1 VARGTQH
8 RKRRTGPNAKA
19 AAPAVAAPRKQRPPQ
34 WQEQLFFQRL
44 RVHAKWAFV
53 LLAFVFALGFVF
65 LGIGSGSNGIT
76 DALQSAFNFG
86 SGSGGTSISSLEHK
100 TQKHPRDATAW
111 RDLATAYETKQRTND
126 AIRALE
132 RYTLLRPKDTS
143 AYAELATQ
151 YTNQAQTYA
160 QQYQTTQASVSA
172 VNLPSSTFAPPSTS
186 PLGKAYTDAAGLKD
200 PIAAAVQSV
209 NSTTQ
214 QTAYTGY
221 TSAQQ
226 NAEKAYQKLVKL
238 TPNDANAQLELGQAA
253 QNAGDTNAAVAAYK
267 KFLKLSPN
275 DTYASQVKAA
285 LKQLQ
290 PPKVTASTAAGK
302 KVSASTTTGAKA
314 TATTNSKGST
324 SKSPGK

>member
-19 AAPAVAAPRKQRPPQ
+19 PAPAVAAPRKQHPPQ

-76 DALQSAFNFG
+76 DALQNAFNFG
-86 SGSGGTSISSLEHK
+86 KGSGGASISSLEHK

-111 RDLATAYETKQRTND
+111 RDLATAYETKQRTSD

-132 RYTLLRPKDTS
+132 QYTLLRPKDTS
-143 AYAELATQ
+143 AYAELATE
-151 YTNQAQTYA
+151 YTTQAQTYA
-160 QQYQTTQASVSA
+160 QQYQSTQADVSA

-186 PLGKAYTDAAGLKD
+186 PLGQAYSSAAGLKD
-200 PIAAAVQSV
+200 PIGAAVQSV
-209 NSTTQ
+209 NSTAQ
-214 QTAYTGY
+214 QAAYTGY
-221 TSAQQ
+221 TTAQQ

-253 QNAGDTNAAVAAYK
+253 QNAGDTTGAVAAYK

-275 DTYASQVKAA
+275 DTYAPQVKAA
-285 LKQLQ
+285 LKQLK
-290 PPKVTASTAAGK
+290 PPKVTAT
-302 KVSASTTTGAKA
+302 TTTGAKA
-314 TATTNSKGST
+314 TATTKSAGST
-324 SKSPGK
+324 SKSSGK